1 MYTLGAGAVCAKAM
15 PGRVKK
21 LAEIKADRTQRV
33 ARFRFVIDMPLCC
46 AGHVPGPALFNV
58 TPGRKHSAIRHTI
71 NRKGRAIID
80 RLLILLYPIIKQH
93 G

>member
-21 LAEIKADRTQRV
+21 VAEKKADRTQRV

-46 AGHVPGPALFNV
+46 AGHVSGPALFNV
-58 TPGRKHSAIRHTI
+58 TPGRQETFCNPTDDQLQSACH
-71 NRKGRAIID
+71 
-80 RLLILLYPIIKQH
+80 
-93 G
+93 